1 MAITDQLMK
10 AMGMFSEAAQEYGV
24 SRGIED
30 ATKAVKKL
38 NADLSV
44 DPMKKLES
52 QNIVAQQLQ
61 SRLAG
66 LGASQAQIA
75 AAVGAVAPEIPKT
88 PEQIRQKALA
98 ATSKEE
104 QMFWEQKAD
113 IAEQFMGKGQL
124 AEQVP
129 VLDRKLEDQKEL
141 IKYQA
146 GFDRDKAVRAAAAD
160 VKLPD
165 DVKQFVQ
172 KTGERVG
179 TQVSIAN
186 ELNTFIDQWETLSE
200 DEKLQQGREL
210 MKTLNSAQG
219 ADAVGAEEVKR
230 LGAKLEFA
238 TGNVFSSNPL
248 QLGRDLDGF
257 YQDVINSQAKVAKTA
272 NANRDQMRQAIIQR
286 SIPSVAVAKEKKASS
301 GRAVVGATPKGS
313 PPPVPQYSPD
323 DLKAE
328 LARRRGE

>member
-129 VLDRKLEDQKEL
+129 VVDRKLEDQKEL
-141 IKYQA
+141 NKYQA

-286 SIPSVAVAKEKKASS
+286 SIPTVAVAKEKKASS
-301 GRAVVGATPKGS
+301 GRTAVGATPKGS
-313 PPPVPQYSPD
+313 PPPIPQYSPE

>member
-1 MAITDQLMK
+1 MATIDQLM
-10 AMGMFSEAAQEYGV
+10 AAFGAFGQAAKEYGV
-24 SRGIED
+24 TKGIQD
-30 ATKAVKKL
+30 ATTAVTELKKNTEL
-38 NADLSV
+38 DYQQRIA
-44 DPMKKLES
+44 M
-52 QNIVAQQLQ
+52 QGQVANQLQ
-61 SRLAG
+61 AGLAG
-66 LGASQAQIA
+66 LGAGQAQIA
-75 AAVGAVAPEIPKT
+75 AAVGAIAPPKINSAADALALANNSADPVEREALLKEANSRAKVEGQMQLEQAKPLTKFKTDEEIRLRTKQA
-88 PEQIRQKALA
+88 EFDKDKAL
-98 ATSKEE
+98 
-104 QMFWEQKAD
+104 
-113 IAEQFMGKGQL
+113 
-124 AEQVP
+124 
-129 VLDRKLEDQKEL
+129 
-141 IKYQA
+141 
-146 GFDRDKAVRAAAAD
+146 RAAAAD

-286 SIPSVAVAKEKKASS
+286 SIPTVAVAKEKKASS
-301 GRAVVGATPKGS
+301 GRTAVGATPKGS
-313 PPPVPQYSPD
+313 PPPIPQYSPE